1 MGFKEMI
8 KQNWN
13 ETAVVTDTIN
23 LEVQKMHEITED
35 ELLPGELSASVFKVG
50 CYTVRSA
57 QRVYRIHEDGYSPEL
72 EMPADKAEVDLVRK
86 EPESFVLFPSWRNKL
101 RVAHEISAVHTDN
114 PNNMPIYICR
124 AARAMDFRWSEYI
137 GGIYVA
143 KEHELVPDEYAS
155 LFVCLTF
162 TGSSHSFD
170 TWYKLDPIGRTTR
183 LENNSWKKYVY

>member
-13 ETAVVTDTIN
+13 ETAVVTDSMDP
-23 LEVQKMHEITED
+23 EAREIHKLTED
-35 ELLPGELSASVFKVG
+35 ELLSGELSASVFKVG

-86 EPESFVLFPSWRNKL
+86 EPESFVAFPSWWNKL
-101 RVAHEISAVHTDN
+101 RVTHEISARHNAN
-114 PNNMPIYICR
+114 PNKIFAYICR
-124 AARAMDFRWSEYI
+124 AARARDLRWSEYV

-162 TGSSHSFD
+162 VNSFSSTD
-170 TWYKLDPIGRTTR
+170 TWYKLDPTGRITKFR
-183 LENNSWKKYVY
+183 E